1 MFLDITAD
9 WCATCQFNKLNVL
22 DKKNIIKLFEDNI
35 KLVRADWTNL
45 TNKLIAFLKVLISS
59 EYRLMHFS
67 PKYPD
72 GLVMS
77 ELLTEKEIKQSIEM
91 LKWICRYK
99 CPIIKNGN
107 SELVSL
113 RDEFDNKKIVLFG
126 IPGAFTPTCSEE
138 HFPGYIKL
146 YDKIISKGV
155 NDIYCLSV
163 NDKYVMKSWLISYSE
178 EHNIFGIADGNAQ
191 ITTYFI

>member
-1 MFLDITAD
+1 MNIPDI
-9 WCATCQFNKLNVL
+9 NV
-22 DKKNIIKLFEDNI
+22 
-35 KLVRADWTNL
+35 
-45 TNKLIAFLKVLISS
+45 
-59 EYRLMHFS
+59 
-67 PKYPD
+67 
-72 GLVMS
+72 
-77 ELLTEKEIKQSIEM
+77 
-91 LKWICRYK
+91 
-99 CPIIKNGN
+99 PIIKNGN

-178 EHNIFGIADGNAQ
+178 EQ
-191 ITTYFI
+191 I

>member
-1 MFLDITAD
+1 MNIPDI
-9 WCATCQFNKLNVL
+9 NV
-22 DKKNIIKLFEDNI
+22 
-35 KLVRADWTNL
+35 
-45 TNKLIAFLKVLISS
+45 
-59 EYRLMHFS
+59 
-67 PKYPD
+67 
-72 GLVMS
+72 
-77 ELLTEKEIKQSIEM
+77 
-91 LKWICRYK
+91 
-99 CPIIKNGN
+99 PIIKNGN

-163 NDKYVMKSWLISYSE
+163 NDKYVMKSWLRIRGKVFISPLRMNS
-178 EHNIFGIADGNAQ
+178 FTQSTQG
-191 ITTYFI
+191 

>member
-1 MFLDITAD
+1 MNIPDI
-9 WCATCQFNKLNVL
+9 NV
-22 DKKNIIKLFEDNI
+22 
-35 KLVRADWTNL
+35 
-45 TNKLIAFLKVLISS
+45 
-59 EYRLMHFS
+59 
-67 PKYPD
+67 
-72 GLVMS
+72 
-77 ELLTEKEIKQSIEM
+77 
-91 LKWICRYK
+91 
-99 CPIIKNGN
+99 PIIKNGN

-113 RDEFDNKKIVLFG
+113 RDEFNNKKIVLFG

-178 EHNIFGIADGNAQ
+178 EHSIFGIADGNAQ
-191 ITTYFI
+191 ITTYFNLVSDKTSSHMGFRSQRFVMTKR